1 MVKLFGGQQLHLID
15 QIALLAGRKLDLV
28 YASLVHQL
36 RLSPGFFR
44 QGWGDL
50 GVVDFEEDAKL
61 FQSWPPP
68 HFDQQVSAVS
78 EALLGVAG
86 GPTLQARSKLV
97 GLQVQLKWQKRQ
109 EGQSWGVECE
119 TYEVSF
125 RSVISSFAFQSVC
138 FCLSSLAYNFLHKV
152 MPAAA
157 VLVLCS

>member
-1 MVKLFGGQQLHLID
+1 MIKLFGDHQLHLID

-28 YASLVHQL
+28 YASIVHQL

-68 HFDQQVSAVS
+68 HFDQQVGATS
-78 EALLGVAG
+78 EALLGVTG

-109 EGQSWGVECE
+109 EGKSWGVECE
-119 TYEVSF
+119 TFEVSF
-125 RSVISSFAFQSVC
+125 RSVISCFAFQTVC
-138 FCLSSLAYNFLHKV
+138 FYLFSLAYNFPSYSH
-152 MPAAA
+152 A
-157 VLVLCS
+157 CSCSAE